1 MLRFVQFQYAMFCP
15 VSICY
20 VLSSF
25 NMLCFVQFQ
34 YAMFVPASI
43 CHVLSRFKADV
54 YIFTLINPFQ
64 NLRQESLQGVC
75 NSPEVLVS

>member
-1 MLRFVQFQYAMFCP
+1 
-15 VSICY
+15 
-20 VLSSF
+20 
-25 NMLCFVQFQ
+25 MLCFVQFQ

-43 CHVLSRFKADV
+43 YHVLSSFKADV